1 MYTTR
6 NTPTYFAPTLF
17 RAAPDECIDEL
28 LSCLPRKEELL
39 EHLAAFESRVNVC
52 SFPHVP
58 MEITKS
64 EVERFLVDSK
74 KNAQACPDMLALLF
88 AALATAIQHS
98 IWDNCGGGWIANV
111 MEAEAQKINVY
122 SEWYVHP

>member
-1 MYTTR
+1 MYASH
-6 NTPTYFAPTLF
+6 NMPTYFAPTIF
-17 RAAPDECIDEL
+17 RAAPDECIVEL
-28 LSCLPRKEELL
+28 LSCLPGKEEIF
-39 EHLAAFESRVNVC
+39 EHLTAFERRVNVC

-58 MEITKS
+58 MEITRS

-88 AALATAIQHS
+88 AAIATAIQHS
-98 IWDNCGGGWIANV
+98 IWDTCDGEWVANV

-122 SEWYVHP
+122 SE